1 MDDQTFDRR
10 LFLKVGTKSVKECVQ
25 FYYLWK
31 KVCADEYKRL
41 RIVRRRRR
49 EQDALYNLRSAAA
62 AQAPSGG
69 GGGGDDGS
77 AVAEPRGLCRV
88 GGGEEDSVSPSS
100 LSLQLDGNVR
110 PVFSQ
115 SLIRG
120 YVNIHA

>member
-1 MDDQTFDRR
+1 MFDRR
-10 LFLKVGTKSVKECVQ
+10 LFAQVGTKSVKECVQ

-49 EQDALYNLRSAAA
+49 EQDALYNLRSQAA

-69 GGGGDDGS
+69 GGGDDGS
-77 AVAEPRGLCRV
+77 VATEPSAMSHI
-88 GGGEEDSVSPSS
+88 GGRGEESVSPSS

-110 PVFSQ
+110 NIFLQSCHSWICEFSHT
-115 SLIRG
+115 SNR
-120 YVNIHA
+120 